1 MDDRDAI
8 PDDATRV
15 VIPAHLRGILRD
27 AAERNLRKA
36 CDVAF
41 PPDGRDDVIAAVH
54 AIDEFEADRVPID
67 LVTTLLPEAIA
78 WAQGEAVEPHTVE
91 AVSLDEKLLKMI
103 RELVEFRDCPSR
115 PDGLAV
121 PGGGAR

>member
-54 AIDEFEADRVPID
+54 TIDEFEADRVPID
-67 LVTTLLPEAIA
+67 LVMALLPQAIA
-78 WAQGEAVEPHTVE
+78 
-91 AVSLDEKLLKMI
+91 
-103 RELVEFRDCPSR
+103 
-115 PDGLAV
+115 
-121 PGGGAR
+121 

>member
-67 LVTTLLPEAIA
+67 LVTALLPEAIA
-78 WAQGEAVEPHTVE
+78 WAHGEAVEPHTIE
-91 AVSLDEKLLKMI
+91 AVRLDERLLKMI
-103 RELVEFRDCPSR
+103 RELVEFRESLGGSDRSAAC
-115 PDGLAV
+115 
-121 PGGGAR
+121 GGGR

>member
-67 LVTTLLPEAIA
+67 LVMALLPEAIA
-78 WAQGEAVEPHTVE
+78 WAQGEAVEPHTIE
-91 AVSLDEKLLKMI
+91 AVDLDERLLKRI
-103 RELVEFRDCPSR
+103 RELVEFRE
-115 PDGLAV
+115 GLGGSDLSAAY
-121 PGGGAR
+121 GGAR

>member
-67 LVTTLLPEAIA
+67 LVTALLPEAIA

-91 AVSLDEKLLKMI
+91 AIDLDERLLKMI
-103 RELVEFRDCPSR
+103 RELVAFRDS
-115 PDGLAV
+115 L
-121 PGGGAR
+121 GGSDLSAACGSAR